1 MVGEV
6 PLGEVPEVN
15 FVFSFHKLAKGTSH
29 GPKRMELKNLPP
41 VTIYVRTENTQ
52 FAAHRPYCVPTDR
65 GLPAKPYKR

>member
-41 VTIYVRTENTQ
+41 VTIYV
-52 FAAHRPYCVPTDR
+52 HRKYTVRGSPLLLCPYGPWSS
-65 GLPAKPYKR
+65 GQAI